1 MAGTAE
7 RRDGRGHTDGQRR
20 RAFAAAVVLALA
32 WGCSSG
38 GDDEGTGGAATDPGP
53 PATTAPAEPGP
64 AGAAATCWTAPE
76 GGAPTGEGPLGFEDV
91 TGDVGLVEPLLGMY
105 GHAAATADV
114 DGDGWTDLF
123 VGGFAD
129 RDEADY
135 RVRGAEGP
143 SPDRLLLGGP
153 DEFRLDDRFPGE
165 LARTSGATFAD
176 LDGDGDLDLVVA
188 RNPQPGDEL
197 TERPTTVYENRGD
210 GWAAA
215 AELAPT
221 TAARSVAA
229 LDVDRDGLTDLLVL
243 GDRFGDGPT
252 LALRNAGGFDFE
264 DATVDWGVP
273 DDLRGLALATVD
285 LDGDGRLDVV
295 TSGDPRVLRGG
306 PDGFTVEEVPE
317 LRWRT
322 HGDEDDPAGVDIG
335 DLDGDGRPDLVV
347 GQHFNSTVDDGET
360 VPVRVLLNR
369 SEPGAVALDDVT
381 EAAGSPPLPTKA
393 PHVAVADLDDDGRP
407 DVVTSAVT
415 DDGTPLVLRNTGTE
429 DGVPR
434 LEPSGEAAAGRYW
447 VTGATTDLDRDGRL
461 DVFMVAWEPSE
472 PSVLFRTTGAAGA
485 WVEVDLVALGP
496 ATAGT
501 RVEATAGDHRA
512 TGWAA
517 STTGYAAGAPPVV
530 HLGLDDADGEV
541 ELTVTPPGGEPRHL
555 STPAG
560 SRTAL
565 GGC

>member
-1 MAGTAE
+1 RHRPGHQPSAQHPVELDVAGGHRLGGVAERLGDRHGGGGAHQPDGRGVGRGHRLLDQGAAGVARVAPTGPLGGLRAAGGTSEDGLHPGHGAARYAGGVTTTGAGPSVAGTAE

-322 HGDEDDPAGVDIG
+322 HGDED
-335 DLDGDGRPDLVV
+335 
-347 GQHFNSTVDDGET
+347 
-360 VPVRVLLNR
+360 
-369 SEPGAVALDDVT
+369 
-381 EAAGSPPLPTKA
+381 
-393 PHVAVADLDDDGRP
+393 
-407 DVVTSAVT
+407 
-415 DDGTPLVLRNTGTE
+415 
-429 DGVPR
+429 
-434 LEPSGEAAAGRYW
+434 
-447 VTGATTDLDRDGRL
+447 
-461 DVFMVAWEPSE
+461 
-472 PSVLFRTTGAAGA
+472 
-485 WVEVDLVALGP
+485 
-496 ATAGT
+496 
-501 RVEATAGDHRA
+501 
-512 TGWAA
+512 
-517 STTGYAAGAPPVV
+517 
-530 HLGLDDADGEV
+530 
-541 ELTVTPPGGEPRHL
+541 
-555 STPAG
+555 
-560 SRTAL
+560 
-565 GGC
+565 